1 MQVQISGH
9 QIEITPALRSHVRS
23 KLDRLTRHF
32 DNLTTLTVVLA
43 VEKLEQRA
51 EGTLVGAGCTL
62 HAEATDLDMYTS
74 IDLMF
79 DKLVTQLRK
88 HKEKITDHHPCEGRA
103 MHYG

>member
-32 DNLTTLTVVLA
+32 DNLTTLTVVLS

-62 HAEATDLDMYTS
+62 HAQAIDLDMYNS

-88 HKEKITDHHPCEGRA
+88 HKEKLTDHHPREGREL
-103 MHYG
+103 HYG